1 METYSAT
8 EIIKIL
14 KEKQISTFSLTDF
27 GRLFSIKNRQ
37 TLYKKIQRL
46 EQKKII
52 QKLVKG
58 KYRFLLGLAN
68 DFQIANFL
76 YQPSYI
82 SLETALSF
90 YGIITGF
97 TYQIISI
104 TTKKTRIFNLD
115 NKEFRFSQIAAN
127 LFWGFEKKESFLMA
141 EKEKALLDYLY
152 FGLKGLRNLDW
163 DEMETKEIN
172 RPKLLAYAKKFHNR
186 KLLSIVKE
194 LKK

>member
-1 METYSAT
+1 METYST
-8 EIIKIL
+8 TGIIKIL
-14 KEKQISTFSLTDF
+14 KEKQVFVFSLTDF
-27 GRLFSIKNRQ
+27 GRLFNIKNRQ

-58 KYRFLLGLAN
+58 KYRFLLGSAN

-97 TYQIISI
+97 TYQITSI
-104 TTKKTRIFNLD
+104 TTKKSQVYHID
-115 NKEFRFSQIAAN
+115 DKEFRFSQITPN
-127 LFWGFEKKESFLMA
+127 LFWGFEKKEDFLMA
-141 EKEKALLDYLY
+141 EKEKALLDYVY
-152 FGLKGLRNLDW
+152 FGLKGLRNLNW
-163 DEMETKEIN
+163 EEIETKEIN
-172 RPKLLAYAKKFHNR
+172 RPKLLAYAKKFRNH
-186 KLLSIVKE
+186 KILTAIKE
-194 LKK
+194 LKR